1 MNWAWI
7 WAHRPAIVVRGK
19 GIVLSEPAYVAYD
32 RQTRNVVAV
41 GEEARRMY
49 GRTPAGL
56 IVERPLRDG
65 RIRSFDLVSKMLR
78 YFLRKVVGKRAT
90 FRPKLLLAL
99 PGGMAPS
106 ERQTL
111 VDVIVDAGVRSVVP
125 VDEGVASAIG
135 AGMRIDQPYG
145 RMNIDI
151 GGGRTN
157 VSVFS
162 FGHQIVWDILNVGGD
177 RFDDAIIDYLRK
189 KHNLLIGARTAEELK
204 IDIGSA
210 RMRGVKLEMDA
221 CGRSLVSGL
230 PRAVTVSS
238 EEMIEA
244 LDEPLRDLMSAL
256 HRMIERTP
264 PELASDIFDEGITL
278 SGGGA
283 QLFGLDGVIS
293 DQLKIRTTLADEPD
307 LCVAHGLSELIDDE
321 ERYENIDLVS
331 GSRSDLL
338 GTTEQNEIISGGA
351 GRKEPAP
358 LSLINKRKNLNCKDN
373 CVTMMA

>member
-1 MNWAWI
+1 MK
-7 WAHRPAIVVRGK
+7 AIPLFSLELRRLL
-19 GIVLSEPAYVAYD
+19 LSRLTWLIALLTLLSPL
-32 RQTRNVVAV
+32 
-41 GEEARRMY
+41 
-49 GRTPAGL
+49 AGL
-56 IVERPLRDG
+56 TLYKPASAG
-65 RIRSFDLVSKMLR
+65 TMLSM
-78 YFLRKVVGKRAT
+78 YLANPALAGGAAGGVLFG
-90 FRPKLLLAL
+90 LLAVFEL
-99 PGGMAPS
+99 DRAN
-106 ERQTL
+106 RCR
-111 VDVIVDAGVRSVVP
+111 VDVLVDAGVRSVVP
-125 VDEGVASAIG
+125 VDESVASAIG

-338 GTTEQNEIISGGA
+338 G
-351 GRKEPAP
+351 
-358 LSLINKRKNLNCKDN
+358 DD
-373 CVTMMA
+373 

>member
-1 MNWAWI
+1 MFGVDELGMDLGTSTL
-7 WAHRPAIVVRGK
+7 HIVVRGK

-78 YFLRKVVGKRAT
+78 YFMRKVIGKRAT

-111 VDVIVDAGVRSVVP
+111 P
-125 VDEGVASAIG
+125 VDESVASAIG

-338 GTTEQNEIISGGA
+338 G
-351 GRKEPAP
+351 
-358 LSLINKRKNLNCKDN
+358 DD
-373 CVTMMA
+373 

>member
-1 MNWAWI
+1 MFGVDELGLDLGTSTL
-7 WAHRPAIVVRGK
+7 HMVVRGK

-210 RMRGVKLEMDA
+210 
-221 CGRSLVSGL
+221 
-230 PRAVTVSS
+230 VTVSS

-256 HRMIERTP
+256 HRMIEHTP

-321 ERYENIDLVS
+321 DKYENIDLVS

-338 GTTEQNEIISGGA
+338 EDE
-351 GRKEPAP
+351 
-358 LSLINKRKNLNCKDN
+358 
-373 CVTMMA
+373 